1 MPGSNSTVRGGQY
14 GEKETSVSRAELRQL
29 QNSLV
34 EAMEKMFDERLPL
47 VRGRTK
53 QHSSANSRRGL
64 FGHSGQH
71 GGGAHGHSIRPR
83 VLIDDEDYY
92 VSPKRKIQ
100 QECHQPKLSERNQK
114 EKMRH
119 STIREKEWHQ
129 PKFSERVQNKKMRD
143 STIFE
148 ESHKTLCESDPQKL
162 REKRDE
168 SCEELFTSNIIIPSI
183 LVPFAMQVHEENDVV
198 NYDQPPIFDEE
209 EQVIVNDNDTHAY
222 VASQDVEVI
231 VHQNLYE
238 NESHIA
244 KMRESE
250 NKGELSD
257 STHYKVESVNNESV
271 RDTLQ
276 KNRYLECRPS
286 EDIFETNTL
295 ISTSSFVFPN
305 VQVGD
310 ENREEM
316 DAQDNTILVERNEK
330 VAIQLN
336 PLCVAQNL
344 NHDMDNGNISE
355 VQSLV
360 LAPPKSL

>member
-1 MPGSNSTVRGGQY
+1 MPGSNLSVRGGRY

-34 EAMEKMFDERLPL
+34 EAMEKMFDERLPV
-47 VRGRTK
+47 VRGRAK

-71 GGGAHGHSIRPR
+71 RGGAHGHRIHPR
-83 VLIDDEDYY
+83 VLIDDEDYC

-114 EKMRH
+114 EKMKH

-222 VASQDVEVI
+222 VASQDIEVI
-231 VHQNLYE
+231 VHQNLCE

-250 NKGELSD
+250 NKSELSD

-271 RDTLQ
+271 RDTPQ

-286 EDIFETNTL
+286 EDIFETNNL

-305 VQVGD
+305 MQVGD

-316 DAQDNTILVERNEK
+316 DAQDNTILVERN
-330 VAIQLN
+330 
-336 PLCVAQNL
+336 
-344 NHDMDNGNISE
+344 
-355 VQSLV
+355 
-360 LAPPKSL
+360 

>member
-1 MPGSNSTVRGGQY
+1 MNVFLWCVVGLNNIAQPTLAV
-14 GEKETSVSRAELRQL
+14 VSLATLD
-29 QNSLV
+29 N
-34 EAMEKMFDERLPL
+34 MK
-47 VRGRTK
+47 
-53 QHSSANSRRGL
+53 
-64 FGHSGQH
+64 
-71 GGGAHGHSIRPR
+71 GGAHGHSIRSR
-83 VLIDDEDYY
+83 VLIDDEDYC

-100 QECHQPKLSERNQK
+100 QEFHQPKLRERNQK
-114 EKMRH
+114 EKMKH

-231 VHQNLYE
+231 VHQNLCE

-250 NKGELSD
+250 DKGELSD
-257 STHYKVESVNNESV
+257 STHYKVDSVNNESV
-271 RDTLQ
+271 RDTPQ
-276 KNRYLECRPS
+276 KI
-286 EDIFETNTL
+286 DI
-295 ISTSSFVFPN
+295 
-305 VQVGD
+305 
-310 ENREEM
+310 
-316 DAQDNTILVERNEK
+316 
-330 VAIQLN
+330 
-336 PLCVAQNL
+336 
-344 NHDMDNGNISE
+344 
-355 VQSLV
+355 
-360 LAPPKSL
+360 